1 MEIYL
6 LIVPEAA
13 SLRSRCQ
20 KTWLFLPSLPFLGLQ
35 MDTLL
40 LCPYM
45 GFPLLSL
52 DVSKFPLLVIQ
63 IKCMD
68 TKWERGVDEWK
79 DGSDVYTLLYVFS
92 CSVASDSL

>member
-1 MEIYL
+1 MSEDL
-6 LIVPEAA
+6 AFPA
-13 SLRSRCQ
+13 
-20 KTWLFLPSLPFLGLQ
+20 LPPRPWVQ

-45 GFPLLSL
+45 AFPLVSL
-52 DVSKFPLLVIQ
+52 DVSEFPLLVIQ

-79 DGSDVYTLLYVFS
+79 DGSDVYTLLICVQLLS
-92 CSVASDSL
+92 CI